1 MHSNTELSR
10 RLILCL
16 LASYCALAEPAAAQ
30 GWPAAKPI
38 TMVVPF
44 PPGPA
49 LDLVARLVAGKLG
62 EALGQTIVVE
72 NRSGAN
78 GTIGSNLVAR
88 ATPDGYTLLAATAGT
103 HVTAVHLMKSLPYDP
118 VKDFTP
124 IVAAVEP
131 VTCLAINADVPVNSV
146 EELIA
151 YARSRPDEL
160 SYGSSGVGSV
170 FQMMGELFNQTA
182 GVRIKHVPYRGVVP
196 AMQDVIAGHI
206 PMVFIS
212 VSNALPA
219 TQSGRV
225 KILATLEPTRY
236 AKLPQVRA
244 MSEII
249 PAFKKPSSWFGFFGP
264 AGMPREIVTRLNTE
278 MGQALNTPD
287 VMTKLEDNGMTVIGG
302 TPEQFAA
309 LIEDGIARY
318 GAIIKA
324 AGIQPE

>member
-1 MHSNTELSR
+1 MHPNTKLSR
-10 RLILCL
+10 LLALCL
-16 LASYCALAEPAAAQ
+16 LAGFCALVEPAAAQ

-88 ATPDGYTLLAATAGT
+88 AAPDGYVLLAATAGT

-131 VTCLAINADVPVNSV
+131 VTCLAVNADVPVNSV
-146 EELIA
+146 EELID

-219 TQSGRV
+219 MQSGRV

-236 AKLPQVRA
+236 AKLPNVRA

-249 PAFKKPSSWFGFFGP
+249 PAFKKPSSWFGFLGP
-264 AGMPREIVTRLNTE
+264 AGLPREIVMRLNTE
-278 MGQALNTPD
+278 MGHALSAPD
-287 VMTKLEDNGMTVIGG
+287 VASKLEDNGMTVIGG

>member
-1 MHSNTELSR
+1 MGTLR
-10 RLILCL
+10 FLVLCW
-16 LASYCALAEPAAAQ
+16 LASLCVVGIDTAVAQ
-30 GWPAAKPI
+30 TWPAARPV

-49 LDLVARLVAGKLG
+49 LDLVARLVGGKIAD
-62 EALGQTIVVE
+62 ALGQTIVVE

-88 ATPDGYTLLAATAGT
+88 AAPDGYTLLAATAGT

-131 VTCLAINADVPVNSV
+131 VTCLAINSAAPFSSV

-151 YARSRPDEL
+151 YAKRHPDEL

-182 GVRIKHVPYRGVVP
+182 GVRITHVPYRGVAP
-196 AMQDVIAGHI
+196 AMQDVISGHI

-212 VSNALPA
+212 VANA
-219 TQSGRV
+219 
-225 KILATLEPTRY
+225 
-236 AKLPQVRA
+236 VRA
-244 MSEII
+244 
-249 PAFKKPSSWFGFFGP
+249 
-264 AGMPREIVTRLNTE
+264 L
-278 MGQALNTPD
+278 
-287 VMTKLEDNGMTVIGG
+287 
-302 TPEQFAA
+302 
-309 LIEDGIARY
+309 
-318 GAIIKA
+318 
-324 AGIQPE
+324 

>member
-1 MHSNTELSR
+1 M
-10 RLILCL
+10 RLWRLFTFCL
-16 LASYCALAEPAAAQ
+16 LAASGSMTTAAAQ
-30 GWPAAKPI
+30 SWPAARPI

-49 LDLVARLVAGKLG
+49 LDLVTRMVGHKIG
-62 EALGQTIVVE
+62 NSLGQSIVVE

-78 GTIGSNLVAR
+78 GTIGSNMVAR
-88 ATPDGYTLLAATAGT
+88 APADGYTLLGATVGT

-118 VKDFTP
+118 IRDFTP

-131 VTCLAINADVPVNSV
+131 VTCLAVHSAIPINSV

-170 FQMMGELFNQTA
+170 FHMLGELFNQTA
-182 GVRIKHVPYRGVVP
+182 GVRIKHVPYRGVAP
-196 AMQDVIAGHI
+196 AMQDVVSGHI
-206 PMVFIS
+206 PMVFIA

-219 TQSGRV
+219 MQQSRV

-236 AKLPQVRA
+236 AKLPDVRS
-244 MSEII
+244 MSEVI

-264 AGMPREIVTRLNTE
+264 AGVPREIVSRLNAE
-278 MGQALNTPD
+278 MVKALNAAD
-287 VMTKLEDNGMTVIGG
+287 VRTKLDDNAMAVIGG
-302 TPEQFAA
+302 TPEEFAT
-309 LIEDGIARY
+309 LLEDGIERY
-318 GAIIKA
+318 GAIVKA